1 MKNILYLFTFIIT
14 VTAIAQTSSSVD
26 IEKMKMKQAL
36 SYGDKSVAVSS
47 MYSIIAMEGP
57 KSVYK
62 DSLAYLYFNERNFV
76 SCFLVT
82 KDILVDKPADVALL
96 EMNTISLESIGALE
110 KALEGYKTLL
120 AKTNTNYQAY
130 KVAGLEYQLDK
141 LEDAYATIKK
151 ASTLTHKENVKVTFQ
166 VNKNFNQSVDLKP
179 AIIYLQGLIEL
190 DLKKNKEAKA
200 SLEQAVALFPEF
212 ALAKSKLLTL
222 ETEQK

>member
-14 VTAIAQTSSSVD
+14 ISAIAQTSTSVD
-26 IEKMKMKQAL
+26 LEKTKMKQAL

-47 MYSIIAMEGP
+47 MYSIIALEGP
-57 KSVYK
+57 KSAYK
-62 DSLAYLYFNERNFV
+62 DSLAYLYFNERNYV
-76 SCFLVT
+76 SCFLVS
-82 KDILVDKPADVALL
+82 KDILIDKPDNVALL
-96 EMNTISLESIGALE
+96 EMNAISLESIGALE
-110 KALEGYKTLL
+110 KSLDGYKALL
-120 AKTNTNYQAY
+120 AKSNNNYHAY
-130 KVAGLEYQLDK
+130 KVAGIQYQLDK
-141 LEDAYATIKK
+141 LDDAYATIKK
-151 ASTLTHKENVKVTFQ
+151 AATLTQKENVKVTFQ

-200 SLEQAVALFPEF
+200 SLEQAVALFPDF